1 MDNMKDYELS
11 RDLQNTK
18 LIKKPFSSTDA
29 ENILLENVIKGMY
42 LYIIDEFYFNFSIKV
57 LYRIKKY
64 IYRISLYIEK
74 SFTEYF
80 PS

>member
-29 ENILLENVIKGMY
+29 ENIRLENVIKGMR
-42 LYIIDEFYFNFSIKV
+42 LRPDVNWVNS
-57 LYRIKKY
+57 R
-64 IYRISLYIEK
+64 
-74 SFTEYF
+74 
-80 PS
+80 